1 MACRPPLAGLRAI
14 RAYTPAIV
22 RVFPSRRPVAR
33 PCVSRCELLLAARV
47 AALVRICA
55 TLVVGGWYFV
65 IAEMLEQKEA
75 WDSDPMAARAV
86 SVFAAL
92 LILLVVLLWAAA
104 AALAA
109 CVARRAC
116 LDRARSDS
124 APPLCTGAASDAP
137 AATEMVASDKDD
149 ELSGLDPGPA
159 DGTA

>member
-1 MACRPPLAGLRAI
+1 MGRGAPAPRALGAVGAAAAVTEAGACPAG
-14 RAYTPAIV
+14 
-22 RVFPSRRPVAR
+22 S
-33 PCVSRCELLLAARV
+33 ARV

-116 LDRARSDS
+116 PDRARSDSHS